1 MATFETIE
9 YDDFEDEDLDKKRP
23 DDLTS
28 AFMGFFST
36 LNYKLL
42 LFLFLIFLL
51 VTSDIFVEKI
61 LGKID
66 GATSHRD
73 PTTKGT
79 FIQGFFLVFFYMIM
93 DLVTKLGFI

>member
-1 MATFETIE
+1 MSTFETID
-9 YDDFEDEDLDKKRP
+9 YDGYEDEEVDKKRP

-36 LNYKLL
+36 INYKLM
-42 LFLFLIFLL
+42 LFLFLIFILI
-51 VTSDIFVEKI
+51 TSDIFVEKI
-61 LGKID
+61 LGRID
-66 GATSHRD
+66 GATQHRD

-93 DLVTKLGFI
+93 DLVIKLGFV